1 MNTPFLQHQT
11 AESPAVVSVQ
21 PDPTPAK
28 RYARSKLQTA
38 ADIGNEMAKIY
49 RLAKSGEMDASIATK
64 LTYILQSLAKIRV
77 DGELEDRIAA
87 LEERGF

>member
-11 AESPAVVSVQ
+11 AESPAVVRVQ

-28 RYARSKLQTA
+28 RYARGKLQTA

-77 DGELEDRIAA
+77 DGELEARLEA
-87 LEERGF
+87 LEQRGY